1 MNDKIYKLNRYGTLT
16 INNTSKLIHWKDN
29 NGQEIIFDYLL
40 SIKKASFK
48 KFVLNSINWLCDR
61 YLFNNK

>member
-16 INNTSKLIHWKDN
+16 INNTSKLTHWKDN